1 MGFEALVARFEN
13 KAVVPK
19 IRVGN
24 TDNKGKN
31 RGKNHLDSICRG
43 GNTYFPEKRNP
54 TAKIRKGK
62 KHIEAQHIYPVGN
75 QCVTHAYK
83 TKFDKLNKGCK
94 LWVI

>member
-62 KHIEAQHIYPVGN
+62 KHIEAKHINSVGN
-75 QCVTHAYK
+75 KGVTNAHD
-83 TKFDKLNKGCK
+83 TEFDKLHKCRK
-94 LWVI
+94 LWII